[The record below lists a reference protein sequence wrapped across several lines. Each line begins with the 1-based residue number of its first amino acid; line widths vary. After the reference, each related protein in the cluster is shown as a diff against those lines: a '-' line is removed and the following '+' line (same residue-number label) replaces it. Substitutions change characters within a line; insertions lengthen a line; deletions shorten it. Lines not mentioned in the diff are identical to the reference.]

1 MGLKPKDKLI
11 AALLVVLAIIV
22 FVGGRYHDNNTE
34 FTTEKWVEYQGNSRQ
49 IVLQDLVDRT
59 RFVGMTRAEVKE
71 LLGEAE
77 EETDAFLT
85 YYAGIPQ
92 GLFGTQPDADA
103 EYLLIEFDEKDVVS
117 ASGVMTAEVLPKESQ
132 FRIIGDATDGTV
144 LTPTEEK

>member
-22 FVGGRYHDNNTE
+22 FIGGRYHDNHTG
-34 FTTEKWVEYQGNSRQ
+34 FTTEKWVEYEANSRQ
-49 IVLQDLVDRT
+49 LVLQDLVDRT
-59 RFVGMTRAEVKE
+59 RFVGMTRDEVKE

-77 EETDAFLT
+77 EETDAYLN

-92 GLFGTQPDADA
+92 GLFGTKPDADA
-103 EYLLIEFDEKDVVS
+103 EYLLIEFDAEDIVT
-117 ASGVMTAEVLPKESQ
+117 ASGVMTAEVLPKDSQ
-132 FRIIGDATDGTV
+132 YRIKGDATENTV